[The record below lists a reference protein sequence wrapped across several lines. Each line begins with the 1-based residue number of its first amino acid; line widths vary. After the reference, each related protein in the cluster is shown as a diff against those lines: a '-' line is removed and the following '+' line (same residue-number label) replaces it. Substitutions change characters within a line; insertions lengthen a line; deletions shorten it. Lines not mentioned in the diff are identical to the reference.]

1 MERFS
6 KPTRQEDACASLE
19 VGIIIIIII
28 IIINSQLPRWFSMR
42 TGHRPT
48 ILSISLLKTS
58 ELYAI

>member
-19 VGIIIIIII
+19 VGIIIIII